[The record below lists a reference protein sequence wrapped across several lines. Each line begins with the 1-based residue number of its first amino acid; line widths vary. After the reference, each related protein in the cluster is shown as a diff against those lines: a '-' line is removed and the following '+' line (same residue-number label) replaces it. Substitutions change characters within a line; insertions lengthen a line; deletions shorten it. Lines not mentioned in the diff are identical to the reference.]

1 MIGVKVQPAKG
12 PARFIRATKAVV
24 LAAGGFSGN
33 RYLRELHDP
42 RVKGLGTDNL
52 PGSTGEVAMAA
63 VRVGAYLVGM
73 DFIQSTPGAP
83 AGKKMKLL
91 LNFNVNGSIYVDKR
105 GNRIV
110 NEGERRD
117 VIRDAVLIQPKATA
131 WGILD
136 QTRFDM
142 INQGQKD
149 AAYKGLETGDAWKAD
164 TIEELAQKMGLP
176 PAALKATVDEFNAG
190 VKAGKDK
197 LGKFQRNLF
206 PIEKPPF
213 WGAYV
218 GMSVHHTM
226 GGVVINTAAEVI
238 DRRGEVIPNLYA
250 AGEVTGGIH
259 GANRLGGNAIADCLT
274 FGRLVGKEIAEKKA

>member
-1 MIGVKVQPAKG
+1 
-12 PARFIRATKAVV
+12 
-24 LAAGGFSGN
+24 
-33 RYLRELHDP
+33 
-42 RVKGLGTDNL
+42 
-52 PGSTGEVAMAA
+52 
-63 VRVGAYLVGM
+63 
-73 DFIQSTPGAP
+73 
-83 AGKKMKLL
+83 
-91 LNFNVNGSIYVDKR
+91 
-105 GNRIV
+105 
-110 NEGERRD
+110 

-197 LGKFQRNLF
+197 LGKYQRNLF

-274 FGRLVGKEIAEKKA
+274 FGRLVGQEIAEKKA

>member
-1 MIGVKVQPAKG
+1 MLP
-12 PARFIRATKAVV
+12 T
-24 LAAGGFSGN
+24 
-33 RYLRELHDP
+33 
-42 RVKGLGTDNL
+42 KGLN
-52 PGSTGEVAMAA
+52 
-63 VRVGAYLVGM
+63 
-73 DFIQSTPGAP
+73 
-83 AGKKMKLL
+83 
-91 LNFNVNGSIYVDKR
+91 
-105 GNRIV
+105 
-110 NEGERRD
+110 
-117 VIRDAVLIQPKATA
+117 
-131 WGILD
+131 
-136 QTRFDM
+136 
-142 INQGQKD
+142 
-149 AAYKGLETGDAWKAD
+149 AWKAD

-197 LGKFQRNLF
+197 LGKYQRNLF

-238 DRRGEVIPNLYA
+238 DRRGEVIANLYA